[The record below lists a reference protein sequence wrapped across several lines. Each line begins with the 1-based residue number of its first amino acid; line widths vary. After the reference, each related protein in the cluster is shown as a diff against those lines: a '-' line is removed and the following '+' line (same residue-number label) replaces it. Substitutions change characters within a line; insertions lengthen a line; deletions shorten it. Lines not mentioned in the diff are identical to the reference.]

1 MPAHNT
7 EQFVGAAIASA
18 LNQTVDQIELIVVD
32 DGSTDGTRATVESWC
47 RRDAR
52 VGLLANGTV
61 HGSSRARNTGMMA
74 ARGPFFAFLDSDDEW
89 LPGFLQA
96 QLSAFDEFPDAS
108 VVTGNAV
115 SVGGPLDGRPLR
127 RVTGGRRRL
136 ALLEMIEREESV
148 NIMSVF
154 RREVF
159 DTIGGFDHGFC
170 QSEDYDFWL
179 RAATAGFVFVQTSEP
194 LVRYRR
200 RRDGL
205 SADELKM
212 HAGIIAALTKALSRL
227 EDRPAERA
235 ALDKQ
240 IARFERQMLALR
252 AKTALRARE
261 FATAATWFQALFER
275 DRRPSRAA
283 LAAFSRVAPAALW
296 WADRLRTRLRRQ
308 PHALSSNISP
318 TLR

>member
-1 MPAHNT
+1 MPAYNT

-18 LNQTVDQIELIVVD
+18 LNQTVDRMELIVVD
-32 DGSTDGTRATVESWC
+32 DGSTDGTRAAIESWC

-52 VGLLANGTV
+52 VRLLTNGV
-61 HGSSRARNTGMMA
+61 AHGSSRARNSGMTA

-89 LPGFLQA
+89 LPTFLQV
-96 QLSAFDEFPDAS
+96 QLSAFDEYPDTS

-115 SVGGPLDGRPLR
+115 RVGGPLHGRPLR
-127 RVTGGRRRL
+127 PVASGRRRL
-136 ALLEMIEREESV
+136 ALLDMIEHEDSV

-159 DTIGGFDHGFC
+159 DTIGGFDHAFC

-179 RAATAGFVFVQTSEP
+179 RAATAGFVFVQTPEA

-200 RRDGL
+200 RPDGL

-212 HAGIIAALTKALSRL
+212 HAGIIAALTKALGRL
-227 EDRPAERA
+227 EDSPAERA
-235 ALDKQ
+235 ALERQ
-240 IARFERQMLALR
+240 IARFEQQMLALR

-261 FATAATWFQALFER
+261 FATAASWFQQLFER

-283 LAAFSRVAPAALW
+283 LAVFSRMAPSALW
-296 WADRLRTRLRRQ
+296 WADRLRRQLRRQ
-308 PHALSSNISP
+308 PRQALSGNAA